1 MAGYF
6 GTDGIRG
13 TVGDQPLVPGFFLR
27 LGQAVGSILHRENP
41 SVQLIIGRDTR
52 QSGQM
57 LQSALAAGLLDQ
69 GVDLIDVGVIPTA
82 GVAWLIRRL
91 ELGAGAVISASHNP
105 VEQNGIKFID
115 ALGLKFNEDLEAQ
128 IESLLDDV
136 HFSSK
141 IKSGTHMGRLREGYA
156 FHELYMEGLLD
167 EHAPNFLSG
176 ITLLVDC
183 SNGAASAFAPQVFS
197 RAGAEVIAIHSS
209 PNGLNINHSCGSE
222 FARRSPWDMGKLIHQ
237 FNADFGLAFDGDAD
251 RVVFVD
257 EFGNLIDGDHMLG
270 FLATYLKQK
279 NQLLADT
286 VVTTQMRNT
295 GLKIYL
301 ENSGFTIVETPVGDK
316 YVVDKLLAL
325 RQDFNSE
332 GKFGLGGEQAGHIDI
347 INDLYTTGDGIRT
360 ALFVLRAYLESG
372 EKTINSFATSVGKT
386 PQIIASAYVGNGM
399 RFTRQVLAEMEN
411 SLKETSLGLERVN
424 LRYSGTEPLFRVMI
438 ESDGRQTVQDIA
450 HTAWAV
456 CRQAQQ
462 HSNIQDGPIDILN
475 CTSGGVITPDLP

>member
-1 MAGYF
+1 
-6 GTDGIRG
+6 
-13 TVGDQPLVPGFFLR
+13 
-27 LGQAVGSILHRENP
+27 
-41 SVQLIIGRDTR
+41 
-52 QSGQM
+52 
-57 LQSALAAGLLDQ
+57 
-69 GVDLIDVGVIPTA
+69 
-82 GVAWLIRRL
+82 
-91 ELGAGAVISASHNP
+91 
-105 VEQNGIKFID
+105 
-115 ALGLKFNEDLEAQ
+115 
-128 IESLLDDV
+128 
-136 HFSSK
+136 
-141 IKSGTHMGRLREGYA
+141 
-156 FHELYMEGLLD
+156 
-167 EHAPNFLSG
+167 
-176 ITLLVDC
+176 
-183 SNGAASAFAPQVFS
+183 
-197 RAGAEVIAIHSS
+197 
-209 PNGLNINHSCGSE
+209 
-222 FARRSPWDMGKLIHQ
+222 
-237 FNADFGLAFDGDAD
+237 
-251 RVVFVD
+251 
-257 EFGNLIDGDHMLG
+257 
-270 FLATYLKQK
+270 
-279 NQLLADT
+279 
-286 VVTTQMRNT
+286 MRNT

-438 ESDGRQTVQDIA
+438 ESDGRQTVQDLA
-450 HTAWAV
+450 HTAWMV